1 MNYQTYFLRFS
12 SQELADTIL
21 TEIGYKGTSTHNDE
35 TTTFYTVTDQ
45 VGDIDI
51 IGEIYNDDSVYD
63 NETGEIITP
72 PTKKDGYHINIILEG
87 NLPEELQEFVV
98 TPENPHRVFA

>member
-1 MNYQTYFLRFS
+1 MSYQTYFLRFS

-21 TEIGYKGTSTHNDE
+21 TEVDYKGTSTRNDE

-51 IGEIYNDDSVYD
+51 IGEIYNNDSVYD
-63 NETGEIITP
+63 EETGEIITP